1 MVVSDNNPKS
11 KLLVFIPLILT
22 IVIDALGVGL
32 VFPVFASLF
41 SKANGILPIG
51 MSVTESNLLYGVTL
65 ASFPIGMFL
74 GSPIL
79 GDLSDYWGRKKVL
92 LICLYAE
99 CVGMW
104 LCAGALLIN
113 SILLIIFFRFFTGLF
128 AGSIGIA
135 QAAVVDIS
143 PPHRKAVNLSLISI
157 ALGVGFAVGPV
168 AGSYFVVNSFFAQFG
183 YSGPFIFA
191 GTLAFLNGTLLL
203 ATFKETT
210 ENLKAGKI
218 VLYKGFLLFLSG
230 FTSRRLKNLAIALL
244 FIQIAWILYFQ
255 TASLLMVEVFNYDIS
270 QLGRFI
276 SYIAAVYGVVLII
289 IVRILGKFFTI
300 EKLFL
305 YSCLVMGIGLL
316 IAADKSETAAWIAVV
331 PISAGAGLGYLSI
344 LTMFSNSVNKKS
356 QGWVMGIVGSIVAAA
371 SCFGSIIAGVVT
383 SISFS
388 ATFAIGFIFP
398 IIALLV
404 IKYRI
409 VSIKK

>member
-1 MVVSDNNPKS
+1 MSKDNNPNAFVYVS
-11 KLLVFIPLILT
+11 LILT
-22 IVIDALGVGL
+22 IVIDALGIGL

-41 SKANGILPIG
+41 SKADGILPVW
-51 MSVTESNLLYGVTL
+51 MSVTESNLLYGITL

-74 GSPIL
+74 GAPIL
-79 GDLSDYWGRKKVL
+79 GDLSDHWGRKKVL

-99 CVGMW
+99 CLGMW
-104 LCAGALLIN
+104 LCAGALLLN
-113 SILLIIFFRFFTGLF
+113 SLIFIIVFRFFTGLF

-143 PPHRKAVNLSLISI
+143 PPHKKAVNLSLISI
-157 ALGVGFAVGPV
+157 ALGVGFAIGPV
-168 AGSYFVVNSFFAQFG
+168 AGSYFVVSSFFSKFG

-203 ATFKETT
+203 TLFKETS
-210 ENLKAGKI
+210 ENLKGGKI
-218 VLYKGFLLFLSG
+218 VLYKGFMLFLSG
-230 FTSRRLKNLAIALL
+230 FSSRRLKNLAVALL

-276 SYIAAVYGVVLII
+276 SYIAAVYGVVLIVI
-289 IVRILGKFFTI
+289 IRILGKFFSV

-305 YSCLVMGIGLL
+305 YSCSILGIGLI
-316 IAADKSETAAWIAVV
+316 IATYKSEMAAWIAVI
-331 PISAGAGLGYLSI
+331 PIAAGSGLGYLSI

-371 SCFGSIIAGVVT
+371 SCFGSIIAGIVT

-388 ATFAIGFIFP
+388 ATFAIGVIFP